1 MKNNIERK
9 IDMEKIVLW
18 STHCP
23 RCKVLETKLKQ
34 KNIEY
39 EEIND
44 VEQMK
49 ARGFTEVPKLEV
61 NGVVYDFKGAVD
73 WINREV

>member
-1 MKNNIERK
+1 MVK
-9 IDMEKIVLW
+9 LY

-39 EEIND
+39 EECND
-44 VEQMK
+44 VDEMLRK
-49 ARGFTEVPKLEV
+49 GLISAPYLEV
-61 NGVVYDFKGAVD
+61 DNELLDFGKAVK
-73 WINREV
+73 WVNER